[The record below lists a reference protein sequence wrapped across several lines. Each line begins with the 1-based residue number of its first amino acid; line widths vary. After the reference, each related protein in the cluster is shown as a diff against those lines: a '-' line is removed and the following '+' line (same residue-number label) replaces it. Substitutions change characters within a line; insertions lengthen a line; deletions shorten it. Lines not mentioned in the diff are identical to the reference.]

1 VALIGTVVDRYVNYL
16 AAGKNASPYTV
27 RTYKLALVGNQ
38 LHGKEKG
45 FIPFLLSHN
54 ISALESVTRQ
64 ILRDYMYYLMQTGM
78 AKSSIANKISAIRSF
93 YRYLHREGIVQKN
106 PLEEISSPKL
116 DKRLPHILT
125 ADEIVRLL
133 ASPDVA
139 KPAGQRDRAI
149 LELLY
154 ASGLRV
160 SEIVRLN
167 LKNIDLLS
175 HEIRVIGKGNKER
188 IVLMGTP
195 AANAISTYLNEGR
208 LELLSNH
215 RSDAV
220 FINKMGRRIIERRV
234 QKIIDQHAAQ
244 ANIGQKIHPHI
255 LRHTFATHMLDGGA
269 DLRVVQ
275 ELLGHASLSTT
286 QIYTHVSK
294 AQAKKVYLAAHPLA
308 QHNTADNHE

>member
-1 VALIGTVVDRYVNYL
+1 VALISTVVDRYVNYL
-16 AAGKNASPYTV
+16 AAGKNASPHTV
-27 RTYKLALVGNQ
+27 RTYTIALVGNQ
-38 LHGKEKG
+38 TIGKEKG
-45 FIPFLLSHN
+45 FIPFILAHN
-54 ISALESVTRQ
+54 VAGLEAVTRQ
-64 ILRDYMYYLMQTGM
+64 TLRDYMFYLMQTGT

-106 PLEEISSPKL
+106 PIEEVSSPKL

-125 ADEIVRLL
+125 TDEITRLL
-133 ASPDVA
+133 ASPDTS

-167 LKNIDLLS
+167 LKHIDLS
-175 HEIRVIGKGNKER
+175 SREIRVTGKGNKER

-195 AANAISTYLNEGR
+195 AADALLTYLNKGR
-208 LELLSNH
+208 IELLGAH

-220 FINKMGRRIIERRV
+220 FINRLGRRIIERRV
-234 QKIIDQHAAQ
+234 QKIIDQHAAH
-244 ANIGQKIHPHI
+244 ANIEQKIHPHI

-308 QHNTADNHE
+308 QQQGGQP